1 MKSFLLP
8 ATIVVSV
15 ALVGIMKLRKGEHEK
30 YEKQF
35 KFQDV
40 RLRVAHDVLGEYQND
55 KAEKE
60 NMLEKASTAH
70 KALEVEVNELQTD
83 GDKSKGDAKSCQG
96 DLKIITDEVAAAKIQ
111 LKSLKAHQEKEKT
124 SWTTEE
130 DTLKQELAKY
140 SSACQFIK
148 IDIAEARTLCGIQE
162 QPKAEAPKQEEAKGE
177 APKQEEAKAEAP
189 KQEQPK
195 AEAPKQE
202 EAKAEAP
209 KQEQPKAEAPKQEEA
224 KAEAP
229 KQEQPKAEAPKQ
241 QEAKAE
247 APKA

>member
-55 KAEKE
+55 KAQKQ
-60 NMLEKASTAH
+60 NMLEKASTEH
-70 KALEVEVNELQTD
+70 KALEEEVDKLQTD
-83 GDKSKGDAKSCQG
+83 GDKLKGDTKSCQA
-96 DLKIITDEVAAAKIQ
+96 DLKTITDEAAAAKIQ
-111 LKSLKAHQEKEKT
+111 LKSLKADQEKEKT

-140 SSACQFIK
+140 SSVCKFIK
-148 IDIAEARTLCGIQE
+148 TDIAEARTLCGVQE
-162 QPKAEAPKQEEAKGE
+162 QPKAEAPKQEQPKAE
-177 APKQEEAKAEAP
+177 APKQEQPKAEAP

-209 KQEQPKAEAPKQEEA
+209 KA
-224 KAEAP
+224 
-229 KQEQPKAEAPKQ
+229 
-241 QEAKAE
+241 
-247 APKA
+247 

>member
-1 MKSFLLP
+1 
-8 ATIVVSV
+8 
-15 ALVGIMKLRKGEHEK
+15 MKLRKGEHEK

-40 RLRVAHDVLGEYQND
+40 RLRVAYDVLGEYQND
-55 KAEKE
+55 KAEKQ

-70 KALEVEVNELQTD
+70 KALEEEVNELQTD

-96 DLKIITDEVAAAKIQ
+96 DLKTITDEVAAAKIQ

-148 IDIAEARTLCGIQE
+148 TDIPEARTLCGIQE
-162 QPKAEAPKQEEAKGE
+162 QPKRKPPNKKRQRPRPPNKKPKAEAPKQEEAEAE

-241 QEAKAE
+241 EEAKAE

>member
-1 MKSFLLP
+1 MKPQFLLP
-8 ATIVVSV
+8 ATVVVSV

-40 RLRVAHDVLGEYQND
+40 RLRVAFDVLGEYQND
-55 KAEKE
+55 KAEKQ
-60 NMLEKASTAH
+60 NMLEKASTEH
-70 KALEVEVNELQTD
+70 KALEEEVNKLQTG
-83 GDKSKGDAKSCQG
+83 GDKSKGDTDACQA
-96 DLKIITDEVAAAKIQ
+96 DLKAITDEVAAAETQ
-111 LKSLKAHQEKEKT
+111 LKSLKADQEKEKT

-130 DTLKQELAKY
+130 DTLKQELAKH
-140 SSACQFIK
+140 SLACQFIK
-148 IDIAEARTLCGIQE
+148 TDNAEARTLCGIQE
-162 QPKAEAPKQEEAKGE
+162 QPKAE

-229 KQEQPKAEAPKQ
+229 KQEEAKAEAPKQ
-241 QEAKAE
+241 EEAKAE